1 MANNSQHGRAA
12 AQGRLV
18 APFPRNR
25 KGATAD
31 TRAASAVATAAAPAS
46 ASMTPERQD
55 MRDVFQH
62 LHALTGLRT
71 ATEVISALSK
81 RRYPVVK
88 SAYSRYLSG
97 RRTPDAGFAAAL
109 YGLAVERSGAD
120 RVGVSLE
127 EVQAMREKT
136 LTKRCCASCRNTAA
150 ENAALA
156 AKNEALRMEAE
167 TLRRRLEQ
175 AGLASIPR
183 QGEELAVAANTAV
196 RTPSTKLP
204 VGQDSG
210 DRQAVAAP
218 DERNEDGGAAPDSSL
233 ARPAVPQPA
242 AEQLVRR
249 IIGLSGLSGR
259 HTGGSQ
265 DGEAALALL
274 LETTQSLTPAEMGTT
289 VRLLQESGLDGLAD
303 SLLTAYARRRRASD
317 VIHAAL
323 TLHEA
328 EATTSLRTLLTTAA
342 RRSS

>member
-1 MANNSQHGRAA
+1 MTNSQHGRAA
-12 AQGRLV
+12 AQRRLV

-25 KGATAD
+25 KGAAAD
-31 TRAASAVATAAAPAS
+31 TRAASAVAAAAAPAS
-46 ASMTPERQD
+46 APMTPERQNL
-55 MRDVFQH
+55 RDAFQH
-62 LHALTGLRT
+62 LQALTGLRT
-71 ATEVISALSK
+71 AAEVISALRK
-81 RRYPVVK
+81 RGYPVVK

-127 EVQAMREKT
+127 EVQAMREET
-136 LTKRCCASCRNTAA
+136 LMKRCCASCRNTAT

-156 AKNEALRMEAE
+156 AENEALRMEAE
-167 TLRRRLEQ
+167 LLRGRLEQ
-175 AGLASIPR
+175 AGLASVPR
-183 QGEELAVAANTAV
+183 PGEELAVTASTTA
-196 RTPSTKLP
+196 RATSTKLP

-210 DRQAVAAP
+210 DRQAAAAP
-218 DERNEDGGAAPDSSL
+218 DEGNEDGGAAPESHL
-233 ARPAVPQPA
+233 ALPAVPQPA

-249 IIGLSGLSGR
+249 ITELSG
-259 HTGGSQ
+259 HHAGGSQ

-274 LETTQSLTPAEMGTT
+274 LETTQSLTPAEMGAT

-328 EATTSLRTLLTTAA
+328 AATASLRTLLMTAA